1 MDLVSRVPLV
11 SHWELGTKTALVTP
25 GIYTRTTLFI
35 AMNEGGG
42 GRQGLSQPSVVRPRR
57 PRTMP
62 GHRFAASNPPQIGPW
77 AHFDDQAGASLHR
90 SAADPSSSSFVAR
103 SDHMYKDAT
112 YSLSEHS
119 SRASTERPWQT
130 RRLTLGW
137 GEPIVLTLR
146 NHAIRR

>member
-1 MDLVSRVPLV
+1 
-11 SHWELGTKTALVTP
+11 LGAWDQNRTPESLTP

-42 GRQGLSQPSVVRPRR
+42 SRIISIERRQATS
-57 PRTMP
+57 TTHYA
-62 GHRFAASNPPQIGPW
+62 GHRFAASNPPQIGPR
-77 AHFDDQAGASLHR
+77 AHFDDQARASLHR
-90 SAADPSSSSFVAR
+90 SVADPSSSSFVAR

-119 SRASTERPWQT
+119 SRASAERPWQT

-137 GEPIVLTLR
+137 GEPVVLTLR
-146 NHAIRR
+146 NHAVRR